1 MKKGTIMSQ
10 AAAALSADTDADA
23 IASILSDGPV
33 IPVIVIEDVA
43 HAVPLAQALVAGGVR
58 VLEVTLRT
66 EAALESIRRIRAEV
80 PDAIVGAGTV
90 LTPANLQAVAAVGAA
105 FAVSPGATP
114 TLLDA
119 AAGSPVPLLPGTATA
134 SEVMAVLERGYTYM
148 KLFPAEAA
156 GGVALL
162 SSLASPLPAA
172 RFCPTG
178 GIDPEKAKRYLALPN
193 VVCVGGSW
201 LVPRQAVKQG
211 DWERIT
217 ELARASLGLKEG
229 RA

>member
-1 MKKGTIMSQ
+1 MTTP
-10 AAAALSADTDADA
+10 D
-23 IASILSDGPV
+23 IAGILADGPV

-43 HAVPLAQALVAGGVR
+43 QAVPLAKALVAGGVR

-66 EAALESIRRIRAEV
+66 DAGLESIRRMIAEV

-90 LTPANLQAVAAVGAA
+90 LTAAQLDEVARLGAA

-114 TLLDA
+114 QLLDA

-134 SEVMAVLERGYTYM
+134 SEVMAVLERGYGHM

-156 GGVALL
+156 GGVELL

-201 LVPRQAVKQG
+201 LVPRESLRQG
-211 DWERIT
+211 DWARIT
-217 ELARASLGLKEG
+217 ELARGTAALLRK
-229 RA
+229 AA

>member
-1 MKKGTIMSQ
+1 MATRDI
-10 AAAALSADTDADA
+10 SAVLA
-23 IASILSDGPV
+23 DGPV

-43 HAVPLAQALVAGGVR
+43 HAVPLARALVAGGVR

-66 EAALESIRRIRAEV
+66 KAGLESMRRMLGEV
-80 PDAIVGAGTV
+80 PEAIVGAGTV
-90 LTPANLQAVAAVGAA
+90 LTGAQLEEVAGIGAA
-105 FAVSPGATP
+105 FAVSPGATE

-119 AAGSPVPLLPGTATA
+119 AQDSPVPLLPGTATA
-134 SEVMAVLERGYTYM
+134 SEVMQVLERGYEYM

-156 GGVALL
+156 GGVELL

-172 RFCPTG
+172 KFCPTG

-201 LVPRQAVKQG
+201 LVPRDALRQG
-211 DWERIT
+211 DWARVT
-217 ELARASLGLKEG
+217 DLARGTSALRK
-229 RA
+229 AAA

>member
-1 MKKGTIMSQ
+1 MPEAIT
-10 AAAALSADTDADA
+10 
-23 IASILSDGPV
+23 IASILSEGPV

-66 EAALESIRRIRAEV
+66 DAALEAIRLIREAV
-80 PDAIVGAGTV
+80 PEALVGAGTV
-90 LTPANLQAVAAVGAA
+90 LTGAQLDAVAAAGAA

-114 TLLDA
+114 ALLDA
-119 AAGSPVPLLPGTATA
+119 AARSPVPLLPGTATA
-134 SEVMAVLERGYTYM
+134 TEVMAVLERGYTYM

-156 GGVALL
+156 GGVPLL

-201 LVPRQAVKQG
+201 LVPRDAVLKG
-211 DWERIT
+211 EWNRIS

-229 RA
+229 R

>member
-1 MKKGTIMSQ
+1 MAEANS
-10 AAAALSADTDADA
+10 A
-23 IASILSDGPV
+23 IADILARGPV

-43 HAVPLAQALVAGGVR
+43 HAVPLAKALVTGGVR

-66 EAALESIRRIRAEV
+66 GAGLESIRRIRAEV

-90 LTPANLQAVAAVGAA
+90 LTAAHLEEVARVGAA
-105 FAVSPGATP
+105 FAVSPGATRS
-114 TLLDA
+114 LLVA
-119 AAGSPVPLLPGTATA
+119 AESSPVPLLPGSATA
-134 SEVMAVLERGYTYM
+134 SEVMTLLEHGYGYM

-156 GGVALL
+156 GGIELL

-178 GIDPEKAKRYLALPN
+178 GIDVEKAKRYLALPN

-201 LVPRQAVKQG
+201 LVPREAMRQG
-211 DWERIT
+211 DWARIT
-217 ELARASLGLKEG
+217 ELAEG
-229 RA
+229 AAKLATRERP

>member
-1 MKKGTIMSQ
+1 MTAKDI
-10 AAAALSADTDADA
+10 AA
-23 IASILSDGPV
+23 ILADGPV

-43 HAVPLAQALVAGGVR
+43 HAVPLARALVAGGVR

-66 EAALESIRRIRAEV
+66 KAGLESMRRMLGEV
-80 PDAIVGAGTV
+80 PEAIVGAGTV
-90 LTPANLQAVAAVGAA
+90 LTGAQLEEVAGIGAA
-105 FAVSPGATP
+105 FAVSPGATEL
-114 TLLDA
+114 LLDA
-119 AAGSPVPLLPGTATA
+119 AQGSPVPLLPGTATA
-134 SEVMAVLERGYTYM
+134 SEVMQVLERGYEYM
-148 KLFPAEAA
+148 KLFPAEPA

-201 LVPRQAVKQG
+201 LVPRDALRQG
-211 DWERIT
+211 DWARVT
-217 ELARASLGLKEG
+217 ELARGTSTLRKA
-229 RA
+229 AA

>member
-1 MKKGTIMSQ
+1 MMSDNSSIAAILNQ
-10 AAAALSADTDADA
+10 A
-23 IASILSDGPV
+23 PV
-33 IPVIVIEDVA
+33 IPVIMIEDVA
-43 HAVPLAQALVAGGVR
+43 HAVPLAKALVAGGVR

-66 EAALESIRRIRAEV
+66 EAALESIRRIREGV

-90 LTPANLQAVAAVGAA
+90 LTPTQLEKVAAIGAA

-134 SEVMAVLERGYTYM
+134 SEVMQVLERGYTYM

-156 GGVALL
+156 GGISLL
-162 SSLASPLPAA
+162 SALASPLPAA

-201 LVPRQAVKQG
+201 LAPRDAIRLG
-211 DWERIT
+211 DWQRIT
-217 ELARASLGLKEG
+217 DLARATLGLKG
-229 RA
+229 SGAQ